1 MRLSK
6 KYHMAKNLSSKRYRK
21 QSAADGLV
29 AATRAGQLLGRE
41 LSTAVI
47 AFHEAVAAELH
58 LNAAEWKSLGVL
70 DQHGPLTA
78 GRLAEL
84 SGFTTGAVTGIV
96 DRLERAG
103 HVRRERHPTDR
114 RSVIIH
120 PVRFLEVRKR
130 VAPILE
136 SLGKHM
142 GELCGAYTPAQL
154 EAIGRFFA
162 QTTDV
167 LRSETSKLKARAVGR
182 RQRRQPE

>member
-1 MRLSK
+1 MSK
-6 KYHMAKNLSSKRYRK
+6 IYKSTRRGRATNDL
-21 QSAADGLV
+21 G

-47 AFHEAVAAELH
+47 AFHEAVAAQLH
-58 LNAAEWKSLGVL
+58 LSATEWKSLGVL

-84 SGFTTGAVTGIV
+84 SGFTTGAITGIV
-96 DRLERAG
+96 DRLEGAG

-120 PVRFLEVRKR
+120 PVRFQEVRKR

-136 SLGKHM
+136 SLGKRM
-142 GELCGAYTPAQL
+142 AELCTGYTPTQL

-167 LRSETSKLKARAVGR
+167 LRSETAKLKARPPVSRQKHRPESAPVG
-182 RQRRQPE
+182 ESE